1 MFEIIGPQKDSL
13 RPWIDYVFKYSCDD
27 PDFER
32 QLIIFPNTGAAI
44 TFYFNTEFGEVSAQK
59 FISEEKKGN
68 NGMVL
73 HINRIDPIEIIERGR
88 QERITVVFKVLGIN
102 HFIST
107 SLDEITRDQNPTA
120 IDIPS
125 TDKRYHDLQQ
135 VLNSLSS
142 ITQRLAAIE
151 DFFVSIYKDP
161 ADLLLAEVIKH
172 FDPDQKLTSI
182 AAAAATTTKT
192 IDRLFKKHIGVT
204 PVEFRRILKFR
215 NSLRSKLSG
224 KNQSLE
230 DVAFDSN
237 YQDLPYMMKVY
248 KKFTGQTART
258 FFERL
263 SVSANGKY
271 LYQEIM

>member
-1 MFEIIGPQKDSL
+1 MLETIGPQNDSL
-13 RPWIDYVFKYSCDD
+13 KQWIDYIFKYSCDD

-44 TFYFNTEFGEVSAQK
+44 TFYFDTAFHAVSSQK
-59 FISEEKKGN
+59 FISEEKKSN
-68 NGMVL
+68 NGIVL
-73 HINRIDPIEIIERGR
+73 HINRIEPIEIIERGR
-88 QERITVVFKVLGIN
+88 QERVTVVFKPLGLN

-107 SLDEITRDQNPTA
+107 SLEEISRNQNPTA
-120 IDIPS
+120 INIS
-125 TDKRYHDLQQ
+125 SKDKRYRDVQEL
-135 VLNSLSS
+135 LNSLSS
-142 ITQRLAAIE
+142 ITERIVAIE

-161 ADLLLAEVIKH
+161 GDVLLKEIIKH
-172 FDPDQKLTSI
+172 FDPDQKLTTI
-182 AAAAATTTKT
+182 ATTAATTTKT

-230 DVAFDSN
+230 HLAFDAN
-237 YQDLPYMMKVY
+237 YHDLPYMMKVY
-248 KKFTGQTART
+248 RKFTGQTAKT
-258 FFERL
+258 FFDRL

-271 LYQEIM
+271 VYQELI